1 MADRNPIGE
10 ATAAE
15 VVALRNKWHTKDH
28 PFFVEFH
35 EGKIGLDALGAL
47 MAQHYQH
54 VDRVLPSLGVAIFK
68 ATGEARKFMIENLD
82 KLSDDIE
89 FRKEERDFNCRV
101 FG

>member
-15 VVALRNKWHTKDH
+15 VVALRHKLHTKDH

-47 MAQHYQH
+47 MA
-54 VDRVLPSLGVAIFK
+54 
-68 ATGEARKFMIENLD
+68 
-82 KLSDDIE
+82 
-89 FRKEERDFNCRV
+89 
-101 FG
+101 